1 MVNILAIMDSSLG
14 PNHRLKTE
22 RQTQQSS
29 SRRSLSEITLLLH
42 YCVRRTPANRDAA
55 LLPSQ
60 PSLPVTIATPSR
72 LQSKLV
78 VGGRCKSFVRLFPP
92 PPPSSAIFLYHSL
105 FLFLPSIHSPRLSAG
120 NRCPASPHKYLLIT
134 IAGDS

>member
-1 MVNILAIMDSSLG
+1 MVNIFAIMDSSLG
-14 PNHRLKTE
+14 SNHKHQRTE

-29 SRRSLSEITLLLH
+29 SRRSLSEITLLLR

-55 LLPSQ
+55 PLPSQ

-78 VGGRCKSFVRLFPP
+78 VGGRCKSFVHLFPP
-92 PPPSSAIFLYHSL
+92 LHPLPSFSITL
-105 FLFLPSIHSPRLSAG
+105 FLFLPSIHFPRLSAG

-134 IAGDS
+134 FAGDS